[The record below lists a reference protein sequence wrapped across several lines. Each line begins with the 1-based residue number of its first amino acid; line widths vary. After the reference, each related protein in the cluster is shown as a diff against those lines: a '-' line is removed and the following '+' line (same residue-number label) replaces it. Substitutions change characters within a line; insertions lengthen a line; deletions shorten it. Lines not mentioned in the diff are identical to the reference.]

1 MRFNVKRRMTLRR
14 SGTWI
19 GTLLA
24 GLTMATTLMAATPQG
39 PDTDFGERLADLES
53 RLDARIGVAVLDT
66 QTGLRWGYRADERF
80 PMSSTFKVLACGAVL
95 ARVDAGKESLD
106 RRLRF
111 EAGDLVTYSPVTEH
125 RTGGEGMTLAELCE
139 ATITTSD
146 NTAGNLILGTLGG
159 PAGLTDFMRTLGDD
173 ATRLDRWETAL
184 NEATPGDPR
193 DTTTPRAMTD
203 SLHALLLGDRLSPSS
218 RERLIDWLVANQTGD
233 AKLRAG
239 LPEGWRIGDKTG
251 GGGHGTNNDVAIIWP
266 PGRQPA
272 IVSVYLTGSQA
283 DFEARNAA
291 IADVARALTPML
303 AR

>member
-1 MRFNVKRRMTLRR
+1 MTLRR